1 MSWKIISED
10 SHPIS
15 GAFTFAV
22 GDASVADAQGVA
34 GDVSAAAGASPSL
47 GIVFGIDRFVA
58 FTGMVLLVGGAGF
71 LLTLWPAGFDD
82 RRARRL
88 VAGGWV
94 AVFLAT
100 AAGIALQAAY
110 AQGGTLADVFDLG
123 LIGDELSAQVGP
135 HLARPPGA
143 ARDRGRRRP
152 GRHPPAGHGP
162 PRRGDAT
169 ATTATS
175 PKARRRPRRPGC
187 PTS

>member
-1 MSWKIISED
+1 M
-10 SHPIS
+10 
-15 GAFTFAV
+15 
-22 GDASVADAQGVA
+22 
-34 GDVSAAAGASPSL
+34 SAAAGASSSL

-110 AQGGTLADVFDLG
+110 AQGGTLADAFDPRPRRRRA
-123 LIGDELSAQVGP
+123 ERPRGP
-135 HLARPPGA
+135 HLARPPGRCSLVVAVA
-143 ARDRGRRRP
+143 ARVITRP
-152 GRHPPAGHGP
+152 LTTARPAGD
-162 PRRGDAT
+162 GDADGDEG
-169 ATTATS
+169 
-175 PKARRRPRRPGC
+175 PRARRRRRRPGC